1 MLDSLALVKRKIRHY
16 CNIVSDNFLLCYNKL
31 SSYVTN
37 SDSLLAITYC
47 ASYGASV
54 NFLISKV
61 MFLIFI

>member
-1 MLDSLALVKRKIRHY
+1 VT
-16 CNIVSDNFLLCYNKL
+16 NFLICYSNL

-54 NFLISKV
+54 TFLISKV